1 MSNSN
6 LIIRQIGFAIFL
18 LHSIYANLVQEVT
31 THRKSNGTLLR
42 IVTSRVMDSDDIAG
56 WNGQEN
62 WFYVTLNGSS
72 LEPTFRD
79 YLVFEPPVSDLE
91 ASENNESVQLGFLF
105 DQSLEDFE
113 IFHSRASRVIL
124 IQVWNTLSDSLRSEV
139 KVSENRNQNRAFSLP
154 KDESKGSPFYDSW
167 VYARDKYGPT
177 KYFVWYDKWYS
188 TDEDEKDSGDEPK
201 PLILKSLPLDEKS
214 TLDSHS
220 PSFQQNSNF
229 PHLSE
234 ILDLGML
241 SLGIYRPNDIKVLQ
255 EALLKLGYDLGS
267 SGAYGNGVDGEF
279 GGITERAVMNFQSD
293 RGFSRGSIDGV
304 VGQAT
309 LSQLTTMLDM
319 GSQPPKDAK
328 KEKSVVGKSTTKQ
341 TAPIEKDQKQK
352 QIVEITE
359 RRETKKLNNTNST
372 NKYKTLNLSNRK
384 TFIRL
389 TCDLD
394 DANVFIDGN
403 HIGQTPIPEK
413 LPISPGWHRVR
424 IIDPNSPPIIYDI
437 PVPDYQDVYI
447 PQGRTQYIRF
457 NIAKTDLG
465 SVD

>member
-1 MSNSN
+1 MSNSK
-6 LIIRQIGFAIFL
+6 LIIRQIGLAIFI

-42 IVTSRVMDSDDIAG
+42 IVTSRVMDIDDIAG
-56 WNGQEN
+56 WKGQEN
-62 WFYVTLNGSS
+62 WFYVTLNGFS
-72 LEPTFRD
+72 LEPTFMD

-91 ASENNESVQLGFLF
+91 VSKNNESVQLGFLF
-105 DQSLEDFE
+105 DQSIEDFE
-113 IFHSRASRVIL
+113 IFHSRASRVLL
-124 IQVWNTLSDSLRSEV
+124 IQVWNILSDSLRSEV

-188 TDEDEKDSGDEPK
+188 TDGDEKNPGDEPK
-201 PLILKSLPLDEKS
+201 PLKLKELPLDEKS
-214 TLDSHS
+214 KFRSYA
-220 PSFQQNSNF
+220 PSFQQTDDF

-241 SLGIYRPNDIKVLQ
+241 SHGIYRPNDIKVLQ
-255 EALLKLGYDLGS
+255 KALLELGYDLGS
-267 SGAYGNGVDGEF
+267 SGVYGNGVDGEF
-279 GGITERAVMNFQSD
+279 GWNTERAVMNFQSD
-293 RGFSRGSIDGV
+293 RGFSGDSIDGV
-304 VGQAT
+304 MGPAT
-309 LSQLTTMLDM
+309 LSQLTAMLDM
-319 GSQPPKDAK
+319 GNHPPKDAK
-328 KEKSVVGKSTTKQ
+328 KEDTVVNKSTTKQ
-341 TAPIEKDQKQK
+341 TALIEKNRMPILAK
-352 QIVEITE
+352 TE
-359 RRETKKLNNTNST
+359 RRETKKLNNKNST
-372 NKYKTLNLSNRK
+372 TKYKTLNLSNRK

-389 TCDLD
+389 ACDLD

-413 LPISPGWHRVR
+413 LSISPGWHRVR

-447 PQGRTQYIRF
+447 PQGRTQHIRF